1 MQILESKSTVTQM
14 KIIWAGRLYNGLE
27 HRPVEIMQSEE
38 QREKRME
45 KNEKSQRT
53 VGHE

>member
-1 MQILESKSTVTQM
+1 MKILESKSTVTQM

-27 HRPVEIMQSEE
+27 HRSIEIMQSEE

-53 VGHE
+53 VGHK